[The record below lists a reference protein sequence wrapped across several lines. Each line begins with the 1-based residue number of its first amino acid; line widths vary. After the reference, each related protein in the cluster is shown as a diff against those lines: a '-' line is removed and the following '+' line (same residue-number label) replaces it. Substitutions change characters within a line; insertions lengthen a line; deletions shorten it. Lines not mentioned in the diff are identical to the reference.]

1 MGRIRTLR
9 GRVLANGEV
18 RRLIVDDGQFTRG
31 YKVLGFQVLAVNS
44 TSSTSDCVGTLAL
57 DEGGADKW
65 NLDDNRQIAWGGQT
79 MYGSASPFP
88 NMAVIDPDHVVVRDL
103 WVWGFGTTAD
113 AGYQYLVTLEE
124 VTITEDHAVL
134 QLIKEVSQD
143 V

>member
-9 GRVLANGEV
+9 GRVLENNGV
-18 RRLIVDDGQFTRG
+18 RRLIVDDGQFTQG
-31 YKVLGFQVLAVNS
+31 YKVLNFQILAVDG
-44 TSSTSDCVGTLAL
+44 TSSTADCVGTLSL
-57 DEGGADKW
+57 SQGGADKW
-65 NLDDNRQIAWGGQT
+65 NLGDNRQIGWAGQT
-79 MYGSASPFP
+79 MVSSAAPYPTMS
-88 NMAVIDPDHVVVRDL
+88 VIDPDHIVVRDL

-113 AGYQYLVTLEE
+113 PGYQYLVTLEE